1 MSEESSV
8 VASSAFLS
16 DFTVYSFF
24 VSDLELEESDPP
36 QADNDNAIDDAS
48 NNATIFFFICF
59 SFHFI
64 CFKMFRLLLFS
75 RVYLFNQISPPYK
88 YFRIKRAVY
97 LWLEI
102 LDESLLYFLKYHQV
116 GDEINC
122 VVIYSFVFPVF
133 IPVTVDAFFQIFF
146 CNIQIVCNFIF
157 IFTTVFVGSDQTE

>member
-1 MSEESSV
+1 MSIFRFILSNSNILIFYMFYFILLN
-8 VASSAFLS
+8 SKPWLCKYSIICGSAF
-16 DFTVYSFF
+16 TVSSFF

-102 LDESLLYFLKYHQV
+102 LDELHISLY
-116 GDEINC
+116 
-122 VVIYSFVFPVF
+122 
-133 IPVTVDAFFQIFF
+133 
-146 CNIQIVCNFIF
+146 NFY
-157 IFTTVFVGSDQTE
+157 